1 LVGHVECEMRN
12 KCTTFVENR
21 RHRMGYTSV
30 DRRIIGILR
39 WILEKLVLRVW
50 TGFTLL
56 RMMTSGGFL

>member
-1 LVGHVECEMRN
+1 MRN